1 MSDASP
7 IVLLTIAISTI
18 VALYFVNKNRII
30 NEKEPFGVISNMINY
45 NIRAK
50 PILWFVVDDYGTNN
64 RKWLDFGSRSST
76 NLNMGFL
83 SITKSRC
90 VYTQGKD
97 FDVRECIGREEV
109 AKIIRKNKGTIP
121 EYYLSCHPRIWRAWA
136 RAALLYYIGGL
147 YFDGLS
153 LCLGP
158 SFLSDVN
165 EKANAVF
172 GTDHD
177 EPRTNGLSGSCSPFA
192 GWASGPGHVAWGN
205 LMNEING
212 LINSGVDNW
221 TSAIARNQI
230 AVWYNKY
237 LRDSMPTVRH
247 SEWSR
252 RNDGKPIEI
261 EDLFGRSYNYLSP
274 EWKPADN
281 VIYVPL
287 DYEKI
292 DRSVS
297 YKWFLKLS
305 AEDILS
311 DEANFLW
318 AFLSKNI
325 LR

>member
-1 MSDASP
+1 
-7 IVLLTIAISTI
+7 
-18 VALYFVNKNRII
+18 
-30 NEKEPFGVISNMINY
+30 
-45 NIRAK
+45 
-50 PILWFVVDDYGTNN
+50 
-64 RKWLDFGSRSST
+64 
-76 NLNMGFL
+76 
-83 SITKSRC
+83 
-90 VYTQGKD
+90 
-97 FDVRECIGREEV
+97 
-109 AKIIRKNKGTIP
+109 
-121 EYYLSCHPRIWRAWA
+121 
-136 RAALLYYIGGL
+136 
-147 YFDGLS
+147 
-153 LCLGP
+153 
-158 SFLSDVN
+158 
-165 EKANAVF
+165 
-172 GTDHD
+172 
-177 EPRTNGLSGSCSPFA
+177 
-192 GWASGPGHVAWGN
+192 
-205 LMNEING
+205 
-212 LINSGVDNW
+212 
-221 TSAIARNQI
+221 
-230 AVWYNKY
+230 
-237 LRDSMPTVRH
+237 MPTVRH